1 MIRFHHALVGF
12 AVAACADPAVDP
24 TLEWSRFN
32 GEEDLATI
40 QVVAGESV
48 GDAVAIELRST
59 SGASRV
65 GEATIDPGSG
75 PVGTVHTVTVS
86 IDEAY
91 AERVRR
97 AEVQTA
103 TEVRGTWTIPL
114 EQDSAEAG
122 LWIRELVSL
131 GASGE
136 ERTDTFAFQLF
147 ELVEPT
153 PAPDPAEE

>member
-1 MIRFHHALVGF
+1 MIRFHHVVPCL

-32 GEEDLATI
+32 GEDDVVTVE
-40 QVVAGESV
+40 VVAA
-48 GDAVAIELRST
+48 DAVGEAVTVELRST

-75 PVGTVHTVTVS
+75 PVGTVHTVLVA

-103 TEVRGTWTIPL
+103 TESRGTWTIPL

-153 PAPDPAEE
+153 PEPDPAEE